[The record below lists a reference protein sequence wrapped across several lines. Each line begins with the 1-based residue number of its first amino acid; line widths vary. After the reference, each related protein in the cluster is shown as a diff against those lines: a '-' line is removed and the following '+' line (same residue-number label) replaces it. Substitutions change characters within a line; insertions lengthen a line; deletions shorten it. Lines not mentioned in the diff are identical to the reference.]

1 MRAERSEQ
9 EFVGF
14 AGGATGF
21 GDPEFVGRLAEGG
34 VVPGTGLSVGGLQ
47 SVARRQLAGSIIV
60 AIGIV
65 AVATLT
71 ALQPAHLTT
80 NATPSHNFAIVQQ
93 PSLVTQHFA
102 ASKQHQ
108 IELP

>member
-1 MRAERSEQ
+1 MRAERLEQ

-14 AGGATGF
+14 SGGATGF
-21 GDPEFVGRLAEGG
+21 GDPEFVDRLAEES
-34 VVPGTGLSVGGLQ
+34 VVPGTGLSVGALQ
-47 SVARRQLAGSIIV
+47 SVARRQLAGSIVV
-60 AIGIV
+60 AIGVV
-65 AVATLT
+65 AVAALT
-71 ALQPAHLTT
+71 ALQPGHLTA

-93 PSLVTQHFA
+93 PSLVTQHIA